1 MELNDKNIKRIV
13 VFLLI
18 FLLAVLVFLLIR
30 PIMLSVIG
38 GLLLAYTFFPI
49 YKILLGKIKS
59 RNIAA
64 TIVSFLVV
72 LIIAIPLY
80 FLAPFMINQVFNL
93 FQEAQTFDMH
103 AFIRTIFPS
112 APDPFLVQ
120 MTATLNSVISKISS
134 SILSGLVDFLLDIP
148 TILFNLVIVAFVF
161 FFTLRDSDK
170 LGDFVSALSPLNKTQ
185 EKKIIQQFK
194 DITNSVIYGQIIIG
208 IVQGLIAGAGFFIF
222 GIPNALIL
230 TVLALIFSVIPVLGP
245 FFVWI
250 PANIYLYAAG
260 DTTTATIFLIYN
272 IIIVSNIDNI
282 LRIYLVSK
290 KTDLSEVIVL
300 IGMIGGLFIF
310 GILGLILGPLILEY
324 FLTFLQA
331 YKDNTLSSLF
341 SVEKND

>member
-18 FLLAVLVFLLIR
+18 SLLAVLVFLLIR

-38 GLLLAYTFFPI
+38 GLLLAYTCFPI
-49 YKILLGKIKS
+49 YKFLLGKIKS
-59 RNIAA
+59 KNIVA
-64 TIVSFLVV
+64 TIVSLLVV

-103 AFIRTIFPS
+103 AFIRIIFPS
-112 APDPFLVQ
+112 APDPFLIQ
-120 MTATLNSVISKISS
+120 MTATLNSVVSKISS
-134 SILSGLVDFLLDIP
+134 SILSALVDFLLDIP
-148 TILFNLVIVAFVF
+148 TIMFNLVIVAFVF

-170 LGDFVSALSPLNKTQ
+170 LGEFVSALSPLNKTQ

-260 DTTTATIFLIYN
+260 DTMTATIFLIYN

-300 IGMIGGLFIF
+300 VGMIGGLFIF